1 MVFPRVKKLKAR
13 LLQMY
18 NLLLDYKKTTSKLS
32 EINWLLVVLIF
43 GLGLVGVAMIFAA
56 TGGDWLSGARQHF
69 YRMIFA
75 TFFMLFIAIIDLRLW
90 YTISYPFYVVVL
102 VLLISVDLM
111 GVTVNGSKRWVDL
124 QIVNYH
130 LVRIQPSEIMKLA
143 IVLALS
149 RFYHD
154 LPRWRVSSIYGLSGA
169 FLIIFV
175 PMFFIMRQP
184 DLGTTLLVAAT
195 GLSII
200 FLAGI
205 NWRLLASFFIFSI
218 ISIPLFFIFGLQTYQ
233 RERILTFLDPTH
245 DPSGASYHIIQSKI
259 ALGSGGFNGK
269 GFMSGTQRQLE
280 YVPENRTD
288 FIFTVIGEEFGF
300 VGSLSAIATY
310 MVIIGICVWLSVQC
324 KQVYSKLLILGFTI
338 TFALY
343 VFINLAMIMGLAP
356 VVGVPLPLISYGGTV
371 LLTVMTGFGLILSAY
386 INRDSKL
393 PSSKFKN

>member
-1 MVFPRVKKLKAR
+1 
-13 LLQMY
+13 MY
-18 NLLLDYKKTTSKLS
+18 NLLLDYKNTTSKLS

-43 GLGLVGVAMIFAA
+43 GLGLLGVAMIYAA
-56 TGGDWLSGARQHF
+56 TGGDWQSGAGQHF
-69 YRMIFA
+69 YRMISA
-75 TFFMLFIAIIDLRLW
+75 IFFMLFVAIIDLRLW

-124 QIVNYH
+124 QIVNYQ
-130 LVRIQPSEIMKLA
+130 LARIQPSEIMKLA

-195 GLSII
+195 GFSII

-205 NWRLLASFFIFSI
+205 KWRLLASFLIFSV
-218 ISIPLFFIFGLQTYQ
+218 ISIPLFFIFGLQAYQ

-300 VGSLSAIATY
+300 VGSAF
-310 MVIIGICVWLSVQC
+310 
-324 KQVYSKLLILGFTI
+324 LLIIYAIIIYRIVAIGAASRSY
-338 TFALY
+338 FAKIFCY
-343 VFINLAMIMGLAP
+343 SFGAAIFVFITINMSMVLGLLP
-356 VVGVPLPLISYGGTV
+356 IVGSPLPIMSYGGSSMLAT
-371 LLTVMTGFGLILSAY
+371 MIGFGIVMSARVHNKQLIA
-386 INRDSKL
+386 
-393 PSSKFKN
+393 